1 MLLGR
6 CEFGKDDYSLNI
18 INLPNDTPAQAED
31 TIQQVE
37 TVEAVV
43 KKVTTKAKKK
53 KEVRNNQN
61 CLKITIQPI

>member
-53 KEVRNNQN
+53 KGSEE
-61 CLKITIQPI
+61 QPELFK